1 MNQMTDLYKIK
12 NSFEFKVASK
22 ETRDLTLV
30 IPTYNETDNLPRLF
44 QQIFN
49 LDIPGLRV
57 LIVDDNSPDG
67 TGRLAES
74 LSEEYDCRIS
84 VMHRP
89 GKLGLGTAYIQGFQ
103 LALEEGA
110 EAVGQMDA
118 DFSHP
123 PDKLA
128 EMLYAVEDSDVVIG
142 SRYINGGSVDKR
154 WPAWRKGLSA
164 FGNHYARL
172 ILRMPV
178 SDITGG
184 FRIWRREVLST
195 LPLEKVQS
203 SGYAFQVEM
212 AYLAYLRGFQFKEIP
227 IYFADRQW
235 GQSKMSVG
243 IQLEAALRVWQMKLT
258 YKGNSNNNK

>member
-1 MNQMTDLYKIK
+1 MNQMTELYKLK

-22 ETRDLTLV
+22 ATRDLTLV
-30 IPTYNETDNLPRLF
+30 VPTYNETDNLPRLF
-44 QQIFN
+44 QSLFN
-49 LDIPGLRV
+49 LEIPSLKV

-74 LSEEYDCRIS
+74 LSEVYDGRIS
-84 VMHRP
+84 VLHRP

-103 LALEEGA
+103 LALQDGA

-123 PDKLA
+123 PEKLA
-128 EMLYAVEDSDVVIG
+128 EMITAVEDSDVVIG
-142 SRYINGGSVDKR
+142 SRYVNGGSVDKR
-154 WPAWRKGLSA
+154 WPIWRKGLSS
-164 FGNHYARL
+164 FGNHYARA

-178 SDITGG
+178 NDITGG
-184 FRIWRREVLST
+184 FRIWRSEVLST

-212 AYLAYLRGFQFKEIP
+212 AYLAYLHGFQFKEIP

-235 GQSKMSVG
+235 GQSKMSFG
-243 IQLEAALRVWQMKLT
+243 IQLEAALRVWQMKI
-258 YKGNSNNNK
+258 GNEGLSRQ